1 VSSRRSILKVSEG
14 FRAAEVLADFMN
26 LNPADSAAV
35 TYFRNNYPDFAPGD
49 WWDYLYRIDGMSV
62 FRYED
67 VIAADK
73 NDPDRESKLKSKVVK
88 QWQHARDEIQKA
100 WKTEFKFKSISEVSD
115 LLKLVFFVDR
125 QGMIWN
131 SSVIL
136 SNGGFLELNTKLYD
150 FHKAALYLQQ
160 YPRHAKICEE
170 CGKYFVHTHGKRT
183 LCLFPDSRG
192 ETCAQ
197 KRINANRLKWWHE
210 KGDKQRKAKKSKR
223 KTKLNRGAHNNA

>member
-1 VSSRRSILKVSEG
+1 VSSRRSFLKVSEG
-14 FRAAEVLADFMN
+14 FLAAEVLADFVN

-35 TYFRNNYPDFAPGD
+35 TYFPNNYPDFAPSE
-49 WWDYLYRIDGMSV
+49 WWDYLYRIDGTSV

-67 VIAADK
+67 VITVDK
-73 NDPDRESKLKSKVVK
+73 NDPNWESKIKSKVVK
-88 QWQHARDEIQKA
+88 QWQHTQNEIRKA
-100 WKTEFKFKSISEVSD
+100 WKTGFNFKDTSEISD

-125 QGMIWN
+125 PGLIWN

-136 SNGGFLELNTKLYD
+136 SNGGFVELNTKLYD

-170 CGKYFVHTHGKRT
+170 CGKYFVHAHGKRT

-192 ETCAQ
+192 QTCAQ
-197 KRINANRLKWWHE
+197 KRINENRLKWWHE
-210 KGDKQRKAKKSKR
+210 KGNKERKAKSRRKKSTRR
-223 KTKLNRGAHNNA
+223 KK